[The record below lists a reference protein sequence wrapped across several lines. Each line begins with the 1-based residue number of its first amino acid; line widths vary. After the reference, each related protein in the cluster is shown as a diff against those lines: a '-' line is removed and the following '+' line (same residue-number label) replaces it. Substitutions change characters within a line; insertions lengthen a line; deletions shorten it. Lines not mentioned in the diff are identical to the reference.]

1 MTDLDRLRVLFDEL
15 GDYQRA
21 VDGGVPLAEVKA
33 QMLARLSEAELLLPP
48 GNQHIWTDFRWWIMH
63 GWADAHH
70 VGYLAWT
77 WDTWDCSSGPALIT
91 SYDGTPTAFGAA
103 VRAHFLAR

>member
-63 GWADAHH
+63 GWADAHQS
-70 VGYLAWT
+70 GGDEFSEPWRGFLA
-77 WDTWDCSSGPALIT
+77 DINDLLGPA
-91 SYDGTPTAFGAA
+91 A
-103 VRAHFLAR
+103 